1 MVILYKARIFL
12 FFTVFL
18 LVQIKF
24 LGKELVYDF

>member
-18 LVQIKF
+18 RVQIKF